1 MASITVPVPEERT
14 AEFYEF
20 FGVWLAGK
28 LSPGQ
33 GSTGTYQIPPQ
44 TVAPV
49 KALLEWGDGERDF
62 RDAKALWR
70 KYSPRARKMFGLLID
85 NPDREYTGEE
95 IAEACDIPNGAHGVA
110 GVLAWPGRHGRLIRR
125 ELPSSWRLD
134 PDTLQSVYWM
144 PAKRAEMFK
153 AVRAKVEAD

>member
-1 MASITVPVPEERT
+1 MADITVPVPDERT

-20 FGVWLAGK
+20 FGVWLGGK

-44 TVAPV
+44 TLASV
-49 KALLEWGDGERDF
+49 KASQWGDGEQDF
-62 RDAKALWR
+62 LDAEALWR

-85 NPDREYTGEE
+85 NPDREYTGEQ

-110 GVLAWPGRHGRLIRR
+110 GVLAWPGRHGALIGR
-125 ELPSSWRLD
+125 ELPSSWRADL
-134 PDTLQSVYWM
+134 DTLQSFYSM

-153 AVRAKVEAD
+153 AVRGKVEAD